1 MTLLT
6 GYEELLSW
14 FGVRRQGALI
24 LMGLTGAL
32 TAGLFTCLTA
42 LAVGR

>member
-1 MTLLT
+1 MILLE

-14 FGVRRQGALI
+14 FGVRRQGALL

-32 TAGLFTCLTA
+32 TTSLCTVLTA
-42 LAVGR
+42 LAIGH